1 MTARARPETVRV
13 LLVDDDP
20 LVRAG
25 LRLMLAGAGDLTV
38 VGEAADGDELGAAV
52 AEHRPDVVLL
62 DVRMPRVDGVTA
74 LRALRSA
81 PDRGIPA
88 VIVLTTFRTD
98 AVVLDA
104 LRAGAVGFLLK
115 HTAPDAIVEAVR
127 TAADGQP
134 TVSPSVLHQLI
145 EHVTAQSP
153 APATPAPDLRTE
165 GLTEREHAVAMAV
178 AEGLGNAEIAER
190 LFLSV
195 GSVKVHLS
203 SALAKLGLENR
214 VQLAIRAHD
223 SRTR

>member
-1 MTARARPETVRV
+1 MTARARPGTIRV

-52 AEHRPDVVLL
+52 AAHRPDVVLL

-81 PDRGIPA
+81 PHGGIPA
-88 VIVLTTFRTD
+88 VVVLTTFRTD

-145 EHVTAQSP
+145 EHVTARSP
-153 APATPAPDLRTE
+153 APAAAAPDLRDE

-178 AEGLGNAEIAER
+178 AEGLANAEIAER

>member
-1 MTARARPETVRV
+1 
-13 LLVDDDP
+13 
-20 LVRAG
+20 
-25 LRLMLAGAGDLTV
+25 
-38 VGEAADGDELGAAV
+38 
-52 AEHRPDVVLL
+52 
-62 DVRMPRVDGVTA
+62 
-74 LRALRSA
+74 
-81 PDRGIPA
+81 
-88 VIVLTTFRTD
+88 
-98 AVVLDA
+98 
-104 LRAGAVGFLLK
+104 VGFLLK

-153 APATPAPDLRTE
+153 APATAAPDLRAE
-165 GLTEREHAVAMAV
+165 GLTEREHAIAMAV
-178 AEGLGNAEIAER
+178 AEGLANAEIAER

-223 SRTR
+223 ARPR

>member
-1 MTARARPETVRV
+1 MTARAHPGTVRV

-25 LRLMLAGAGDLTV
+25 LRLMLAGAGDLAV
-38 VGEAADGDELGAAV
+38 VGEAADGDELAGAT

-74 LRALRSA
+74 LRSLRRDLGPGA
-81 PDRGIPA
+81 PA

-127 TAADGQP
+127 TAADGLP

-153 APATPAPDLRTE
+153 APATPAPDLRAE

-178 AEGLGNAEIAER
+178 AEGLANAEIAER

-203 SALAKLGLENR
+203 SALAKLGLDNR

-223 SRTR
+223 LRTR